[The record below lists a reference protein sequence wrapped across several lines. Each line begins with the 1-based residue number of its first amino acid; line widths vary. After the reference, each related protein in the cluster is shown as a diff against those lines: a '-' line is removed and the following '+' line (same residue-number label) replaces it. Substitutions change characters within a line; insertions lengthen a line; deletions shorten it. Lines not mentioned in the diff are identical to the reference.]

1 MNQNIIY
8 KLEDLIKNNNKILF
22 YEYLKILNLYKFFI
36 ESVQEFILEDQLEII
51 TFFHEKA
58 LNKHFDIF
66 DILNKTESSIF
77 ITNKTKEKN
86 FKLALEYYRNR
97 SIYSLDSF
105 QSIEA
110 IKKTNKYTY
119 SVIDFL
125 VKNTS
130 LISNVYDFNKEM

>member
-51 TFFHEKA
+51 TFFHEKD

-66 DILNKTESSIF
+66 DILNKT
-77 ITNKTKEKN
+77 
-86 FKLALEYYRNR
+86 
-97 SIYSLDSF
+97 
-105 QSIEA
+105 
-110 IKKTNKYTY
+110 
-119 SVIDFL
+119 
-125 VKNTS
+125 
-130 LISNVYDFNKEM
+130 